1 MTTLKQRADW
11 FAHAF
16 KACTQQHHRELEP
29 VLRPFVPNDAVVL
42 DIGAHAGQFSKLFA
56 AMAPAGR
63 VHAFEPSPYARSIL
77 TRALAWNRIAN
88 VEVTPLGLSDAA
100 GEQTLYTP
108 IKKRGGMGFGIAH
121 LGADDSGRAL
131 VEHRIQLTTIDAYC
145 QGFTRLD
152 LIKIDVEGWEVSA
165 LTGGRATIARF
176 HPAILA
182 EVDEHHLARAGH
194 TPQDVWDLLT
204 PLGYTARDIATGQPA
219 PAYGGVGDYLWVAA
233 GH

>member
-1 MTTLKQRADW
+1 MTTLKQRTGW

-29 VLRPFVPNDAVVL
+29 VLRPFVPADAVVL

-56 AMAPAGR
+56 RMAPRGR

-88 VEVTPLGLSDAA
+88 VEVAPLGLSDTP

-108 IKKRGGMGFGIAH
+108 IKPRGGMGFGIAH

-131 VEHRIQLTTIDAYC
+131 VEHKIRLT
-145 QGFTRLD
+145 
-152 LIKIDVEGWEVSA
+152 
-165 LTGGRATIARF
+165 ATIARF
-176 HPAILA
+176 RPAILA

-204 PLGYTARDIATGQPA
+204 PLGYTARNLETGA
-219 PAYGGVGDYLWVAA
+219 AAAAYGGVGDYLWVA
-233 GH
+233 GG